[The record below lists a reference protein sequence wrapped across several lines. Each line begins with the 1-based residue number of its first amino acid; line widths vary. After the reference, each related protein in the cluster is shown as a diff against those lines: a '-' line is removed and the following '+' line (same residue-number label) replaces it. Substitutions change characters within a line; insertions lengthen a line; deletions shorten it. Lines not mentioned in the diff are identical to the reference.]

1 MGNFR
6 IDVVLQDI
14 DDPFISWWTG
24 KNESILEHRDEM
36 VFPISDLQSIQSFVF
51 LFRDMIDTSIYVD
64 VFSEKV
70 QDNGNDDSAIQ
81 MIGKHEQRHEYGK
94 IRLGKAKYT
103 NQDTRG
109 KEKDIDKWTQ
119 YDEYWQCPV
128 FHKAII
134 PSPGGFLF

>member
-1 MGNFR
+1 
-6 IDVVLQDI
+6 
-14 DDPFISWWTG
+14 
-24 KNESILEHRDEM
+24 M

-70 QDNGNDDSAIQ
+70 QNNGNDDSAIQ

-109 KEKDIDKWTQ
+109 KEKDIDK
-119 YDEYWQCPV
+119 
-128 FHKAII
+128 
-134 PSPGGFLF
+134 